1 MPSLSQIKQLLKNH
15 YSVPLKQVFKT
26 FRLGLALFFVGLV
39 IVYMAYQTLPESVM
53 QEVVMLVGLLVLGV
67 GFVMGMT
74 AQIRMLIIRIVSFI
88 NDK

>member
-39 IVYMAYQTLPESVM
+39 IVYMAYQTMPESLL
-53 QEVVMLVGLLVLGV
+53 QEVVMLIGLLVLGI
-67 GFVMGMT
+67 GFLMGML
-74 AQIRMLIIRIVSFI
+74 AQIRMLIIRIVGFI
-88 NDK
+88 KD

>member
-15 YSVPLKQVFKT
+15 YSAPLKQVFKT
-26 FRLGLALFFVGLV
+26 FRLGLSLFFVGLV
-39 IVYMAYQTLPESVM
+39 IVYMAYQTIPESVL
-53 QEVVMLVGLLVLGV
+53 QEVITLLGLIVLGV
-67 GFVMGMT
+67 GFLMGMM

>member
-39 IVYMAYQTLPESVM
+39 IVYMAYQTMPESLL
-53 QEVVMLVGLLVLGV
+53 QEVVMLIGLLVLGI
-67 GFVMGMT
+67 GFLMGML
-74 AQIRMLIIRIVSFI
+74 AQIRMLIIRIMGFI
-88 NDK
+88 KE